1 MKYPNIIGREVEIST
16 LERLYKS
23 KKSEFVAIYGRRRIG
38 KSYLVSEVYGSKIV
52 FSAVGTYVKDGDK
65 NYETYRKLQ
74 LDHFYDSLVL
84 LGLDAATTERPTCWR
99 EAFLLLRRLLEGI
112 RSRRKIILIEEL
124 PWLAGPQSSEMISE
138 LGYF

>member
-52 FSAVGTYVKDGDK
+52 FSASESRFCVGKVIFCKEKHTICKYKPV
-65 NYETYRKLQ
+65 NPL
-74 LDHFYDSLVL
+74 
-84 LGLDAATTERPTCWR
+84 
-99 EAFLLLRRLLEGI
+99 
-112 RSRRKIILIEEL
+112 
-124 PWLAGPQSSEMISE
+124 
-138 LGYF
+138 

>member
-1 MKYPNIIGREVEIST
+1 MKYPNIIGRDVEIST

-74 LDHFYDSLVL
+74 LDHFS
-84 LGLDAATTERPTCWR
+84 
-99 EAFLLLRRLLEGI
+99 I
-112 RSRRKIILIEEL
+112 N
-124 PWLAGPQSSEMISE
+124 SSI
-138 LGYF
+138 

>member
-1 MKYPNIIGREVEIST
+1 MKYPNIIGREVEIFT

-65 NYETYRKLQ
+65 NYETYRNTS
-74 LDHFYDSLVL
+74 FP
-84 LGLDAATTERPTCWR
+84 LGYMENA
-99 EAFLLLRRLLEGI
+99 RLC
-112 RSRRKIILIEEL
+112 
-124 PWLAGPQSSEMISE
+124 QISE
-138 LGYF
+138 YNT